1 MNEKERKQRED
12 QETTLE
18 ESFQNLD
25 AIVKRLESGEL
36 TLEESFQNYQKGM
49 TILKECSRKIDLV
62 EKKVLQMDAEGEL
75 HEF

>member
-25 AIVKRLESGEL
+25 AIVKRLESG
-36 TLEESFQNYQKGM
+36 
-49 TILKECSRKIDLV
+49 
-62 EKKVLQMDAEGEL
+62 
-75 HEF
+75 

>member
-25 AIVKRLESGEL
+25 AIVKRLESGGL

-49 TILKECSRKIDLV
+49 TILKVCSRKIDLV
-62 EKKVLQMDAEGEL
+62 EKKVLQMDEEGEL